1 MIRLLLVLTLLMPI
15 SARAE
20 TESERA
26 IEDCIDSQP
35 SIEIARAECLDLG
48 VRNCLDSPDG
58 ATTVG
63 MVGCFA
69 SAESA
74 WNSVR
79 QSALARLSEAAKAS
93 DDYYTEQGDTGF
105 ANSLDSLTKAEA
117 AWEAWRD
124 LECISRADDNGNG
137 SMRRIVAAS
146 CRLDLMRERVVQH
159 WFR

>member
-1 MIRLLLVLTLLMPI
+1 MIRLMLILMLLVPL
-15 SARAE
+15 SVRAE

-26 IEDCIDSQP
+26 VEDCLDARTTIED
-35 SIEIARAECLDLG
+35 ARAACFDLG
-48 VRNCLDSPDG
+48 VRNCLNSPDG

-69 SAESA
+69 SAETS
-74 WNSVR
+74 WDTVR
-79 QSALARLSEAAKAS
+79 QSVLAQLSDAAKAS
-93 DDYYTEQGDTGF
+93 DEIYAEQGEDGF
-105 ANSLDSLTKAEA
+105 AHSFDSLTKAEA

-137 SMRRIVAAS
+137 SKRRIVAAS
-146 CRLDLMRERVVQH
+146 CRLDLMRDRVLQH